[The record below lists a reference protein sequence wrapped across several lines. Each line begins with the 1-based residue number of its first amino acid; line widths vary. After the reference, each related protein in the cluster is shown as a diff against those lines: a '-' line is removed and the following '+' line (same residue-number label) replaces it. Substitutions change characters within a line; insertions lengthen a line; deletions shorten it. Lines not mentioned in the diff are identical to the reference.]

1 MNNKNLDNLITDRT
15 VADITAGT
23 RTKKGY
29 YNVEDIRRVNS
40 YIQYLSDELGLNL
53 TVNDVVL
60 GQSLTKNEMQAII
73 NNVNAIR
80 VAWYVA
86 QDTPQTPLPFNWNF
100 TKANNIEKILQA
112 LDEFYQSVKIDKL
125 YSGTFR
131 AGSQIKFRG
140 AQQQ

>member
-1 MNNKNLDNLITDRT
+1 MNNPNLDPLITDRT
-15 VADITAGT
+15 SQDVAT

-86 QDTPQTPLPFNWNF
+86 KDTPQTPLPFNWNF
-100 TKANNIEKILQA
+100 TKANDIEKILLA
-112 LDEFYQSVKIDKL
+112 LDEFYQSVQIDKL